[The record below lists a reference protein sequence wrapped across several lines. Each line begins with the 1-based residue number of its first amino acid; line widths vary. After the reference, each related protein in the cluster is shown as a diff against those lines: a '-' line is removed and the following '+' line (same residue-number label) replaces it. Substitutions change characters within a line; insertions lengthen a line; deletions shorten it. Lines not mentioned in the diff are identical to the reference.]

1 VIKVFKK
8 IKRNEQRQKR
18 HMRIRQ
24 KVDGTP
30 EKPRLNI
37 YRSLNNIYAQIIDDT
52 KGITIVSASTLDK
65 EVKDKL
71 NSTGNKEAAKFV
83 GKLIGKKAVEKG
95 IDQVVFDRGG
105 YVYHGRVKELA
116 DGARESGL
124 KF

>member
-1 VIKVFKK
+1 
-8 IKRNEQRQKR
+8 
-18 HMRIRQ
+18 MRIRQ
-24 KVDGTP
+24 KVAGTP

-83 GKLIGKKAVEKG
+83 GKLIGKKAVEK
-95 IDQVVFDRGG
+95 
-105 YVYHGRVKELA
+105 E
-116 DGARESGL
+116 
-124 KF
+124 

>member
-1 VIKVFKK
+1 MFKK

-24 KVDGTP
+24 KVAGTP

-71 NSTGNKEAAKFV
+71 NSTGNKEAAKLV
-83 GKLIGKKAVEKG
+83 GTMIGKKALDNG
-95 IDQVVFDRGG
+95 IKEVVFDRGG

>member
-1 VIKVFKK
+1 MIKVFKK

-24 KVDGTP
+24 KVAGTP